1 MQICVNSILKLKLSP
16 QDIFSL
22 VKILLQL
29 LTPGPWV
36 PGCLSFSSEKPP
48 CFRSLKDDG
57 LKLPCFFLDLG
68 TTAICE
74 LASPPLRIPKP
85 QPFQQVLS
93 SREPEPLLLLTWD
106 LHLHLQ
112 SVNTSFRMYLE
123 YMYSPT
129 ISPNPHC
136 HHPGPVLDYV
146 RSLLIG
152 LSALSRDRLVSLS
165 LLFHVS

>member
-1 MQICVNSILKLKLSP
+1 MNSSSVIGSKPISMPMNPNCVSPVLSLLWATDSCLLP
-16 QDIFSL
+16 TSLHRWLTISYTASPERFSQTYSSPS
-22 VKILLQL
+22 QL
-29 LTPGPWV
+29 LEAIV
-36 PGCLSFSSEKPP
+36 SCL
-48 CFRSLKDDG
+48 G
-57 LKLPCFFLDLG
+57 LG
-68 TTAICE
+68 
-74 LASPPLRIPKP
+74 SPPVL
-85 QPFQQVLS
+85 PFF
-93 SREPEPLLLLTWD
+93 